1 MRGCLRTS
9 SRLGGRMAVDKT
21 RPAGAP
27 ADDAAAASAPSDEH
41 KADEHAADEHGAG
54 ANPDLD
60 EMKRKF
66 RAALDRKRGTHA
78 TGNAEGAQDT
88 GKVHGSH
95 GPAAPRGAPP
105 SLPPKGRRLAGR
117 RRPEPA
123 VVLGEVT
130 VQPQAGADE
139 HGRQL

>member
-27 ADDAAAASAPSDEH
+27 ADDAPAASVPSDEH

-95 GPAAPRGAPP
+95 GPAA
-105 SLPPKGRRLAGR
+105 SRRSFR
-117 RRPEPA
+117 RKS
-123 VVLGEVT
+123 G
-130 VQPQAGADE
+130 G
-139 HGRQL
+139 

>member
-1 MRGCLRTS
+1 
-9 SRLGGRMAVDKT
+9 MAVDKT

-27 ADDAAAASAPSDEH
+27 ADDAPAASVPSDEH
-41 KADEHAADEHGAG
+41 RTDEHAADEHKADKHAADEHKAG

-95 GPAAPRGAPP
+95 GPAA
-105 SLPPKGRRLAGR
+105 SRRSFR
-117 RRPEPA
+117 RKS
-123 VVLGEVT
+123 G
-130 VQPQAGADE
+130 G
-139 HGRQL
+139 